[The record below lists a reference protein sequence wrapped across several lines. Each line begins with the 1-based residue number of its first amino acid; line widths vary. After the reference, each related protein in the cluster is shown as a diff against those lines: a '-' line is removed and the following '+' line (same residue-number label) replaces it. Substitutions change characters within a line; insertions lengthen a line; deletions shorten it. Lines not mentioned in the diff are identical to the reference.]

1 MQKFGEKDLNEVLKK
16 FENAE
21 KVEIEFENNLSGSI
35 FIKNAKIKYDEKYG
49 FINIDGIDVKL
60 KINTT
65 LVYKYIDEGE
75 KIKIILDTLT
85 INIKKN
91 KY

>member
-16 FENAE
+16 FENDE

-35 FIKNAKIKYDEKYG
+35 FIRNATIKYDEKYG

-75 KIKIILDTLT
+75 GIKIILDTLT

-91 KY
+91 K